1 MFLLSNFLLQVERYD
16 TGIYENAINER
27 EFTVKK
33 KKFKCLLHTVEYSRN
48 VFHFFLGQSVGMIET
63 GGIGEQGNLDFG

>member
-33 KKFKCLLHTVEYSRN
+33 K
-48 VFHFFLGQSVGMIET
+48 
-63 GGIGEQGNLDFG
+63 NLNAYYILWNILEMCFTFSWVKVWE